1 MKAGPLALVVVF
13 ATGLVLALLAAP
25 QRYAV
30 EGISMGPGLLP
41 GDILTT
47 ARFPAASGL
56 RQPSRFDRWI
66 IRLPDGSTGVKRIVG
81 LPGETIAITGGD
93 LTVDHERV
101 LKGPRELA
109 AIGSLVEQEGRVLEA
124 FDATKFIA
132 ATTVVRDDA
141 MFAPHE
147 ASRLLLPVCDAG
159 LAGMVNVLTPP
170 AAPGQLMRAR
180 AGPLAVC
187 WRLRSAGRYAVV
199 FGRLDGQAV
208 AVAWRVPSDGFG
220 LPIGRSCLPP
230 GAPAEWQVTRPWPEA
245 SGEAQAAELELTVGG
260 ESTVGSGREA
270 TAVIERVVRWRDV
283 LYRPAAD
290 GETCWQLDQ
299 AAVFVLGDFP
309 SGSRDSRHF
318 GPLPRAALRQPV
330 CGWRQGR
337 LLIDAES
344 MPPEPADRWGSQGPR
359 TPVETTETGVAAKPP
374 HSLVSRH
381 DTAL

>member
-1 MKAGPLALVVVF
+1 MKASPLALVVVF

-141 MFAPHE
+141 MFAPH
-147 ASRLLLPVCDAG
+147 
-159 LAGMVNVLTPP
+159 
-170 AAPGQLMRAR
+170 
-180 AGPLAVC
+180 
-187 WRLRSAGRYAVV
+187 
-199 FGRLDGQAV
+199 
-208 AVAWRVPSDGFG
+208 
-220 LPIGRSCLPP
+220 
-230 GAPAEWQVTRPWPEA
+230 
-245 SGEAQAAELELTVGG
+245 
-260 ESTVGSGREA
+260 
-270 TAVIERVVRWRDV
+270 
-283 LYRPAAD
+283 
-290 GETCWQLDQ
+290 
-299 AAVFVLGDFP
+299 
-309 SGSRDSRHF
+309 
-318 GPLPRAALRQPV
+318 
-330 CGWRQGR
+330 
-337 LLIDAES
+337 
-344 MPPEPADRWGSQGPR
+344 
-359 TPVETTETGVAAKPP
+359 
-374 HSLVSRH
+374 
-381 DTAL
+381 